1 MQVLDLRLLKT
12 ATNGEQCVVEGS
24 VTALVRTTTGVT
36 ARLST
41 GYAVSLSVDEVDD
54 FTSTLIGPADQVAT
68 TKGDSDPCSPSRS
81 SQRSRSPQPA
91 TIR

>member
-1 MQVLDLRLLKT
+1 MQILDLRLLKT

-24 VTALVRTTTGVT
+24 VTALRRTSDGVT

-54 FTSTLIGPADQVAT
+54 FTSALIGPADRMTT
-68 TKGDSDPCSPSRS
+68 TKGEPDPCPLTRS
-81 SQRSRSPQPA
+81 SQRSSIPQPA